1 MSSEPPMI
9 DILGKP
15 VKRIGVIGSGQIG
28 PDIALHFSKVFSPAD
43 VPVVVVDIS
52 EDALERGRS
61 KLNKKVDRGV
71 ESGAFRSEQGEKM
84 KNGVVFTSDYSQLAG
99 CDLVVEAATEDKA
112 LKGKIFS
119 QVQELVAEDAVLCSN
134 SSHLEPEVIFHGISN
149 PGRTMVVH
157 YFFPAE
163 RNPIVEIVPGKE
175 TNGELAHDMMGFYE
189 AIGKIPIK
197 VGSRYG
203 YAIDPV
209 FEGMFLAA
217 ALLVEEGVA
226 SSREV
231 DQVACDVLDYTV
243 GPFTAMNL
251 TGGNPITA
259 VGLDNYNE
267 KIHSWYRTP
276 EILRKAVADET
287 AWEVPARGE
296 KVEVPEDTFAAV
308 RDALLGAYFGIVG
321 EIVDSGISNVA
332 DMDMAVETALD
343 VKAPF
348 RLMNS
353 LGMEE
358 SLALAKKYADGHP
371 GFPVPK
377 CLSDQAATGTPFP
390 IPLVLRED
398 HGSIAHVIV
407 RRPRHLNALN
417 NEAFLQIENHF
428 KEISGD
434 PSIDGVLLTGFGVKA
449 FVSGADV
456 GFLAK
461 IDSAKMGEETSSGS
475 QASVQAIEDCPKPV
489 ICAMNGLAFGG
500 GNEIAMA
507 CDVRI
512 ARAGLKVFVGQPE
525 VNLGIIPGAGGTQ
538 RLPRWVG
545 VEKAA
550 ELMRTGRPIS
560 SAEALAIGLISEEVP
575 GDPRALRRRA
585 TELLHG
591 AIRGEAPFKE
601 IESGPLQTPDEL
613 AEADLG
619 HLSTEVDRIL
629 RRAIVEGCRLP
640 LKEGIALEARFFG
653 EVCAT
658 QDMRIGVTNFLENG
672 PRTPAKFVNA

>member
-1 MSSEPPMI
+1 MSQETPMI

-15 VKRIGVIGSGQIG
+15 VQRIGVIGSGQIG
-28 PDIALHFSKVFSPAD
+28 PDIALHFSKVFSPAS

-52 EDALERGRS
+52 EDALEKGRQ
-61 KLNKKVDRGV
+61 KLDKKVNRGV
-71 ESGAFRSEQGEKM
+71 ESGAFRAEQGEKM
-84 KNGVVFTSDYSQLAG
+84 KSGVLFTSDYSQLSG
-99 CDLVVEAATEDKA
+99 CDLIVEAATEDKA

-119 QVQELVAEDAVLCSN
+119 QVQELVSKDAVLCSN
-134 SSHLEPEVIFHGISN
+134 SSHLEPEVIFENISN
-149 PGRTMVVH
+149 PERTMVVH

-163 RNPIVEIVPGKE
+163 RNPIVEIVPGE
-175 TNGELAHDMMGFYE
+175 QTSAELANDMMGFYE
-189 AIGKIPIK
+189 AIGKIPIQVK
-197 VGSRYG
+197 SRYG

-217 ALLVEEGVA
+217 ALLVEQGIA
-226 SSREV
+226 SSKEV

-267 KIHSWYRTP
+267 KIHTWYRTP
-276 EILRKAVADET
+276 EILRKAVADNT
-287 AWEVPARGE
+287 PWEVPARGE
-296 KVEVPEDTFAAV
+296 RVEVPEQTFSAV

-353 LGMEE
+353 LGVSE
-358 SLALAKKYADGHP
+358 SLRLAQKYAADHP

-377 CLSDQAATGTPFP
+377 CLQEQVSQNAPFP
-390 IPLVLRED
+390 IPLVLRQD

-417 NEAFLQIENHF
+417 NEAFNQIEEHF
-428 KEISGD
+428 NTISAD
-434 PSIDGVLLTGFGVKA
+434 ESIEAVLLTGFGIKA

-461 IDSAKMGEETSSGS
+461 IDSAQMGEATSKGS
-475 QASVQAIEDCPKPV
+475 QASVQSIEDCPKPV
-489 ICAMNGLAFGG
+489 ICALNGLAFGG

-512 ARAGLKVFVGQPE
+512 ARAGIKVLVGQPE

-560 SAEALAIGLISEEVP
+560 SAEAVSIGLISEEVP

-585 TELLHG
+585 TELLNG
-591 AIRGEAPFKE
+591 ALRGEAPFKG
-601 IESGPLQTPDEL
+601 IETGPLQTPDEL
-613 AEADLG
+613 PSVDLG
-619 HLSTEVDRIL
+619 HLSIEVDRIL
-629 RRAIVEGCRLP
+629 QKTIIEGCRLP
-640 LKEGIALEARFFG
+640 LRDGIALEARYFG
-653 EVCAT
+653 EVCST
-658 QDMRIGVTNFLENG
+658 EDMRIGVSNFLENG
-672 PRTPAKFVNA
+672 PRTPARFANS

>member
-1 MSSEPPMI
+1 MSHEAPMI

-15 VKRIGVIGSGQIG
+15 VQRIGVIGSGQIG
-28 PDIALHFSKVFSPAD
+28 PDIALHFSKVFSPTG

-52 EDALERGRS
+52 EEALDKGRQ

-71 ESGAFRSEQGEKM
+71 ESGAFRAEQGEKM
-84 KNGVVFTSDYSQLAG
+84 KTGVLFTSEYSQLAG
-99 CDLVVEAATEDKA
+99 CNLIIEAATEDKA

-119 QVQELVAEDAVLCSN
+119 QVQELVSADAVLCSN
-134 SSHLEPEVIFHGISN
+134 SSHLEPEVIFEGISN
-149 PGRTMVVH
+149 PERTMVVH

-163 RNPIVEIVPGKE
+163 RNPIVEIVPGDK
-175 TNGELAHDMMGFYE
+175 TSAELTSDMMGFYE
-189 AIGKIPIK
+189 AIGKIPIQVK
-197 VGSRYG
+197 SRYG

-217 ALLVEEGVA
+217 ALLVEQGVA
-226 SSREV
+226 TSKEV

-276 EILRKAVADET
+276 EILRKAVADN
-287 AWEVPARGE
+287 ASWDVPARGE
-296 KVEVPEDTFAAV
+296 REEVPEDTFAAV

-321 EIVDSGISNVA
+321 EIVDSGISNIA

-353 LGMEE
+353 LGIGE
-358 SLALAKKYADGHP
+358 SLSLAQKYAADQP
-371 GFPVPK
+371 GFPVPR
-377 CLSDQAATGTPFP
+377 CLQAQADQGTPFA

-398 HGSIAHVIV
+398 HGPIAHVVV

-417 NEAFLQIENHF
+417 NEAFQQIEDHF
-428 KEISGD
+428 KEITTD
-434 PSIDGVLLTGFGVKA
+434 DSIEGVLLTGFGIKA

-461 IDSAKMGEETSSGS
+461 IDSSKMGESTSLGS

-489 ICAMNGLAFGG
+489 ICAINGLAFGG

-512 ARAGLKVFVGQPE
+512 SRAGLKVLVGQPE

-560 SAEALAIGLISEEVP
+560 SSEAVSIGLVSEEVP

-585 TELLHG
+585 TELLLG
-591 AIRGEAPFKE
+591 AIRGESPFKG
-601 IESGPLQTPDEL
+601 IETGPLQTPDEL
-613 AEADLG
+613 PAVDLG

-629 RRAIVEGCRLP
+629 QNAIIEGCRLP

-653 EVCAT
+653 EVCST
-658 QDMRIGVTNFLENG
+658 EDMRIGVSNFLENG
-672 PRTPAKFVNA
+672 PRTPARFVNG

>member
-1 MSSEPPMI
+1 MI
-9 DILGKP
+9 DIQGKP
-15 VKRIGVIGSGQIG
+15 VTRIGVIGSGQIG
-28 PDIALHFSKVFSPAD
+28 PDIALHFSKVFSPTD

-52 EDALERGRS
+52 EEALERGRS
-61 KLNKKVDRGV
+61 KMNKKVDRGV
-71 ESGAFRSEQGEKM
+71 EAGAFRPEQGEKM
-84 KNGVVFTSDYSQLAG
+84 KNGVIFTSDYSQLSG
-99 CDLVVEAATEDKA
+99 CDLVVEAATEDKD
-112 LKGKIFS
+112 LKGRIFS
-119 QVQELVAEDAVLCSN
+119 QVQELVSAEAVLCSN
-134 SSHLEPEVIFHGISN
+134 SSHLEPEVIFEGISN

-175 TNGELAHDMMGFYE
+175 TDMDLTRDMMGFYE
-189 AIGKIPIK
+189 AIGKIPIQVK
-197 VGSRYG
+197 SRYG

-217 ALLVEEGVA
+217 ALLVEQGVA

-267 KIHSWYRTP
+267 KIHSWFRTP

-287 AWEVPARGE
+287 PWDVPGRGE
-296 KVEVPEDTFAAV
+296 KVEVPQETFNAV

-321 EIVDSGISNVA
+321 EIVDSEISNVA

-348 RLMNS
+348 RLMNT
-353 LGMEE
+353 LGVRE
-358 SLALAKKYADGHP
+358 SLALAEKYAAGHP
-371 GFPVPK
+371 GFPVPN
-377 CLSDQAATGTPFP
+377 CLQEQAEKGMPFP
-390 IPLVLRED
+390 IPLVLRQD
-398 HGSIAHVIV
+398 HDRIAHVVV

-417 NEAFLQIENHF
+417 NEAFLQIEEHF
-428 KEISGD
+428 KAISTD
-434 PSIDGVLLTGFGVKA
+434 SQIDGVLLTGFGIKA

-461 IDSAKMGEETSSGS
+461 IDSAKMGEETSAGS

-560 SAEALAIGLISEEVP
+560 SAEALSIGLISEEVA

-585 TELLHG
+585 TELLQA
-591 AIRGEAPFKE
+591 AISGEAPFRG
-601 IESGPLQTPDEL
+601 IEGGPLETPGEL
-613 AEADLG
+613 PQVDLG
-619 HLSTEVDRIL
+619 HLSTEVDGIL
-629 RRAIVEGCRLP
+629 QRAIIEGCRLP
-640 LKEGIALEARFFG
+640 LKDGIALEARYFG
-653 EVCAT
+653 QVCST

-672 PRTPAKFVNA
+672 PRTPARFVNG